1 MDRGRPQERPDPN
14 PSYVDRRGGAVGLL
28 PSFGVKPMAIA
39 TLEEY
44 LREFSV
50 EIAALLG
57 RDGFGEIA
65 RASELRPISI
75 ARARSS

>member
-1 MDRGRPQERPDPN
+1 
-14 PSYVDRRGGAVGLL
+14 
-28 PSFGVKPMAIA
+28 MAIA